1 VGYCLLRTQAQ
12 NNRQIKNYMVF
23 FFSSVRYLER
33 VRLAY
38 GVDIPNCREAN
49 CRKAKKKRPSLL
61 TRASTPETIGETVYR
76 RIRSDIIFGAL
87 SPGQKLRLEK
97 VSESYGTSIST
108 LRELLNRMCAEG
120 FIVAEGQRGFE
131 VAPVSIQ
138 NLRELAQLRTLLEH
152 HAMTESFRAGDV
164 EWEGRVVSAH
174 HKLASTERTV
184 LAEADNPELRKRYDS
199 EFHQALI
206 SNCGSRELM
215 QTHAVVFDKYFRY
228 ALQYRGRATA
238 EQHSALLECALKRD
252 SDSAKQILTDHISGC
267 VEHALSIGTLR

>member
-1 VGYCLLRTQAQ
+1 MT
-12 NNRQIKNYMVF
+12 K
-23 FFSSVRYLER
+23 
-33 VRLAY
+33 
-38 GVDIPNCREAN
+38 
-49 CRKAKKKRPSLL
+49 
-61 TRASTPETIGETVYR
+61 ASTSETIGEAVYR

-97 VSESYGTSIST
+97 VSDSYGTSIST

-138 NLRELAQLRTLLEH
+138 NLRELAGLRILLEH

-174 HKLASTERTV
+174 HKLAATERAI
-184 LAEADNPELRKRYDS
+184 LSDGDDDPELRKRYDG

-206 SNCGSRELM
+206 SSCGSRELM

-228 ALQYRGRATA
+228 ALQYRGSATV
-238 EQHSALLECALKRD
+238 EQHRALLDCALKRD
-252 SDSAKQILTDHISGC
+252 IETAKKILTDHINSC
-267 VEHALSIGTLR
+267 VAHALSIGTLK